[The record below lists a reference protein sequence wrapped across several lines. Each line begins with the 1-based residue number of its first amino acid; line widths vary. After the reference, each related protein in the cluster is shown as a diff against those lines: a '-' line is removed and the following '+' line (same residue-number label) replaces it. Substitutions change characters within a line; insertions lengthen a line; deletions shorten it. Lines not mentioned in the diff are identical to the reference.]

1 MRSTRA
7 IIDTDALASNL
18 AVVRK
23 RVGRRKILAMVKANA
38 YGHGMVG
45 VSRVLQHVGVDV
57 LGVAFVEEAAT
68 LRSNGITIP
77 IVVLTPFERDEIDT
91 IISLDIDVT
100 ISDATFIRP
109 LGDAAVSSGKTVRC
123 HVFVDTGMHRDGV
136 PPEQAV
142 EVAQQ
147 VSSEP
152 GLLLQGLCTHLASA
166 DDPLEEYNDE
176 QLQCFA
182 HVVEAVRKVGLS
194 VDDVHVANTGALWNL
209 PSSMYTM
216 IRPGLSLY
224 GYEPTH
230 GTSPDLHPVL
240 SLRTRVVSLRTI
252 QAGQSVSYGR
262 RWRAKASTQIATL
275 PIGYGDGYPRALT
288 GKAQVLVRGARVPVV
303 GTICMDECMI
313 DVGMQQISVG
323 EEVVVIGRQDDDN
336 QSARIDAVEIAGLLG
351 TIPYEVT
358 TALSARVPRVFVG
371 QYAHVASYKQQ
382 GEYHV

>member
-23 RVGRRKILAMVKANA
+23 RAGRRKILAMVKANA

-45 VSRVLQHVGVDV
+45 VSRVLQHVGVDM
-57 LGVAFVEEAAT
+57 LGVAFVEEAVT

-77 IVVLTPFERDEIDT
+77 VVVLTPFEQDEIDT
-91 IISLDIDVT
+91 IVSLGIDVT
-100 ISDATFIRP
+100 IGDDTCIRP
-109 LGDAAVSSGKTVRC
+109 LGDAAVSAGRTVRC

-136 PPEQAV
+136 PPEQSV
-142 EVAQQ
+142 EVAQKVASQ
-147 VSSEP
+147 P
-152 GLLLQGLCTHLASA
+152 GLFLQGLCTHLASA
-166 DDPLEEYNDE
+166 DDPLEEYNHE
-176 QLQCFA
+176 QLQCFEQ
-182 HVVEAVRKVGLS
+182 VVESVREVGVP
-194 VDDVHVANTGALWNL
+194 VDDVHVANTGAVWNL

-230 GTSPDLHPVL
+230 GTSPDLRPVL
-240 SLRTRVVSLRTI
+240 SLRTRVASLRTI
-252 QAGQSVSYGR
+252 KAGQSVSYGR
-262 RWRAKASTQIATL
+262 RWRAVASTQIATL
-275 PIGYGDGYPRALT
+275 PIGYGDGYSRALT
-288 GKAQVLVRGARVPVV
+288 GKAQVLVRGVRVPVV

-323 EEVVVIGRQDDDN
+323 EEVVVIGRQNASN
-336 QSARIDAVEIAGLLG
+336 QDACIDAVEIAGLLG

-371 QYAHVASYKQQ
+371 QYAHVASCKQQ